1 MTMTMTMTTMMATT
15 VVAGSQIY
23 RRRRSRPRPSPAKGP
38 AHAAPEWRRRNW
50 RQQPATAAHS
60 HAHPQDTHEHAGAA
74 HTNPGA
80 IRAGALLPY
89 AERLGQRLPKQQVN
103 YVIAAQNI
111 RAEGD
116 MRNLR
121 IRSMMPANLEV
132 VSASASYGIDPA
144 LKSVDAVV
152 AGNEVSL
159 KLDTLKPG
167 EQVFIAIQTRVK
179 EGATVGSQIVSQA
192 ELTFTDIRSMAFSNF
207 VSVLVVGAP
216 PTAQVSLAQAQITP
230 TTTTRPPSPTTAAS
244 ATPGAS
250 PSATSAPSPSPTN
263 APSPSPTKAA
273 AGGVKPPTSVP
284 LPETSTGVPIFGFA
298 MLGMT
303 MMLRTIRIHR
313 AQSRI

>member
-1 MTMTMTMTTMMATT
+1 VPPTPTLGPSEPGLYFRMQSDW
-15 VVAGSQIY
+15 GS
-23 RRRRSRPRPSPAKGP
+23 AF
-38 AHAAPEWRRRNW
+38 
-50 RQQPATAAHS
+50 
-60 HAHPQDTHEHAGAA
+60 
-74 HTNPGA
+74 
-80 IRAGALLPY
+80 
-89 AERLGQRLPKQQVN
+89 PKQQVN

-111 RAEGD
+111 RTEGD

-121 IRSMMPANLEV
+121 IRTMMPANLEV
-132 VSASASYGIDPA
+132 VSASASYGVDPA

-159 KLDTLKPG
+159 KLDALKPG

-179 EGATVGSQIVSQA
+179 EGATIGSQIVSQA
-192 ELTFTDIRSMAFSNF
+192 ELTFTDIKSTAFSNF

-216 PTAQVSLAQAQITP
+216 PTSQVSLAQAQITP
-230 TTTTRPPSPTTAAS
+230 TATTRPPSPTAAAS

-263 APSPSPTKAA
+263 APSPSPTRAA
-273 AGGVKPPTSVP
+273 AGGARPPTSVP

-303 MMLRTIRIHR
+303 MMLRTIRLHR
-313 AQSRI
+313 AQSRL